1 MTIWHRARTCS
12 LNCAVPH
19 SLFYSRWVILQKL
32 DHMDNPCG
40 VRAESLILKSSSFSL
55 RFRKMLVHLM
65 RISASLEWFIVQFN
79 LIFWCWRLFSYLRS
93 AGKFLSPPPPM
104 ESLTPPSPKYTIFGR
119 HYNSSPLA
127 QTHSYHRHTP
137 LPPPLTYFTAQ
148 LWTQCAHA
156 PCLWISR
163 SVSRSVGH
171 MHTSTALPP
180 CSRLRSYGKMVMHGP
195 NIYASKFSGCSVPHS
210 AVSLTT
216 MDKVRTNVEMHS
228 NIHSCDWR

>member
-1 MTIWHRARTCS
+1 MWWQSGIEPEP
-12 LNCAVPH
+12 AVWTAQY
-19 SLFYSRWVILQKL
+19 LILCFIADEWYYKSWTTL
-32 DHMDNPCG
+32 DNPCG

-65 RISASLEWFIVQFN
+65 RISASLEWFIVQCN
-79 LIFWCWRLFSYLRS
+79 LIFWCWRLLSYLRS
-93 AGKFLSPPPPM
+93 AGKFLSPPPPPPPPAQL

-137 LPPPLTYFTAQ
+137 FPPPLTYFTAQ

-171 MHTSTALPP
+171 MHNVHRPPP

-195 NIYASKFSGCSVPHS
+195 NIYASKFSGCSVPT
-210 AVSLTT
+210 VLW
-216 MDKVRTNVEMHS
+216 V
-228 NIHSCDWR
+228 

>member
-19 SLFYSRWVILQKL
+19 SLFYSGWVILQKL
-32 DHMDNPCG
+32 DHIG
-40 VRAESLILKSSSFSL
+40 QSLWCKSRIPNFEIFLSFSL
-55 RFRKMLVHLM
+55 RFGKMLVHLM
-65 RISASLEWFIVQFN
+65 HISASLEWFIVQFN

-93 AGKFLSPPPPM
+93 AGKFLSPPQM

-171 MHTSTALPP
+171 MHNVHRPP
-180 CSRLRSYGKMVMHGP
+180 SCSRLPSYGKMVMHGP
-195 NIYASKFSGCSVPHS
+195 NICASMFSGCSVPT
-210 AVSLTT
+210 VLW
-216 MDKVRTNVEMHS
+216 V
-228 NIHSCDWR
+228 